1 MTYIRSRLINGYGPY
16 DYEVRSVRKAGK
28 PYPSQ
33 EFVRY
38 LGLTSERD
46 KRVTETVVANKRA
59 EEKRGYLD
67 VGEESERE
75 TPKTWDRQR
84 RERAQS
90 ISRATGASA
99 FQADALAKTAW
110 RMGLD
115 PEKVDW
121 DQLQGK
127 DLSYEDKLDKLEEMT
142 GMSVTTDADREM
154 EYANWQEDAAE
165 REAFRVGVFGGE
177 GI

>member
-1 MTYIRSRLINGYGPY
+1 MTYIRSKMINGYGPY
-16 DYEVRSVRKAGK
+16 FYEVRSVREGK
-28 PYPSQ
+28 KVRQ

-38 LGLTSERD
+38 LGISSYTKSRAR
-46 KRVTETVVANKRA
+46 RVVPKSPEPK
-59 EEKRGYLD
+59 GYLE
-67 VGEESERE
+67 VEGGEERKEL
-75 TPKTWDRQR
+75 KKWDQIR
-84 RERAQS
+84 RERARNIAMS
-90 ISRATGASA
+90 TGSSM
-99 FQADALAKTAW
+99 FQADALARTAW

-127 DLSYEDKLDKLEEMT
+127 DLSYEDKLDKLEDMT
-142 GMSVTTDADREM
+142 GMSITTDADREM

-165 REAFRVGVFGGE
+165 REAFRVGEFAGA